1 MRRAYFMQIVQFVPH
16 QSKIRNPPYKIGKL
30 NAKNIIFKYQ
40 MDFFTDLKIICQM
53 GARQTFLQKKTATGS
68 WPENQEQNHLID

>member
-1 MRRAYFMQIVQFVPH
+1 
-16 QSKIRNPPYKIGKL
+16 
-30 NAKNIIFKYQ
+30 
-40 MDFFTDLKIICQM
+40 MDFFADLKIICQM